1 MNEAAVLNVVDK
13 IADKLAV
20 PATEI
25 LSAYAQS
32 GGVMLLPELI
42 VSGRDNRSAY
52 VRFNASACVFYA
64 LASKPQSIRDSH
76 AHG

>member
-1 MNEAAVLNVVDK
+1 MNEAAFLNVVDK

-42 VSGRDNRSAY
+42 VSGVVLSVTFIWISY
-52 VRFNASACVFYA
+52 F
-64 LASKPQSIRDSH
+64 K
-76 AHG
+76 G